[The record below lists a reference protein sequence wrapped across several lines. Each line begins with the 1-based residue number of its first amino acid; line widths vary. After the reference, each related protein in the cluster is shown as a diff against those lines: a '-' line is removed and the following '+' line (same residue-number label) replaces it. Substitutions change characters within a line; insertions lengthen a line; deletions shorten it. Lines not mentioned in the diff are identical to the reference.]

1 MKGPLNRFVDETIS
15 PKGEPIEYE
24 PQELNRFLHPPANG
38 LTVEEIEYDEYL
50 IALEEWRRKNKQA
63 EE

>member
-1 MKGPLNRFVDETIS
+1 MGRTIFTIGDERDD
-15 PKGEPIEYE
+15 PIEWE
-24 PQELNRFLHPPANG
+24 NVFISPPANG

>member
-1 MKGPLNRFVDETIS
+1 MNGPLNRFVDESVATH
-15 PKGEPIEYE
+15 GEPLEY
-24 PQELNRFLHPPANG
+24 QNVFISPPANG